1 MSAVCMKS
9 AVSREGNGGQLS
21 AECLKSAVEQ
31 GGEYW
36 LDGYRIPEIS
46 CGTEKG
52 VLGSCLQDA

>member
-1 MSAVCMKS
+1 MSTVCVNS
-9 AVSREGNGGQLS
+9 AVSREGNAGQLS

-31 GGEYW
+31 GGEYR
-36 LDGYRIPEIS
+36 LDGCRIPKIS